1 MAQGILPGQLHT
13 AVLMGREN
21 QNHDTTDAPERANE
35 YLNLPKKGKNYQS
48 AFLQSRLSILYN
60 VFNISESTLSDIF
73 LLQTCLF
80 LNVDNWPHST
90 RHIL

>member
-21 QNHDTTDAPERANE
+21 QNNDTTHTPGRANE
-35 YLNLPKKGKNYQS
+35 YLNLPKKGKNHQF
-48 AFLQSRLSILYN
+48 AFLQSRLNILYH
-60 VFNISESTLSDIF
+60 VFNISGSTLNDKF